1 MSLRMTGAIC
11 LKNYNTHTVWKTAQ
25 GVCVGTYLLICFAL
39 LGWHG
44 EQNWL
49 QMWQIS
55 DRYANSF
62 KIVNCGLKMN
72 CRGKSS
78 ELAWATFL
86 KFQYKTCHLLKYT
99 GSMCTTLWLHST
111 AHIFFPNGIF
121 PLVHG
126 FRCQKTANT
135 KEREEGADN
144 FFSSPIGHGSFLKEW
159 KFLTQF
165 SKCLLWLID
174 SLKLFHLKKDK
185 LLYKIQII
193 FSILLGTD

>member
-1 MSLRMTGAIC
+1 M
-11 LKNYNTHTVWKTAQ
+11 Y
-25 GVCVGTYLLICFAL
+25 
-39 LGWHG
+39 
-44 EQNWL
+44 
-49 QMWQIS
+49 
-55 DRYANSF
+55 
-62 KIVNCGLKMN
+62 
-72 CRGKSS
+72 
-78 ELAWATFL
+78 
-86 KFQYKTCHLLKYT
+86 
-99 GSMCTTLWLHST
+99 TTLWLHST

-185 LLYKIQII
+185 LLLKEIPFISIPLLVVRYLLLEIN
-193 FSILLGTD
+193 ILLCIHDYFFKMYSQPRLT

>member
-1 MSLRMTGAIC
+1 
-11 LKNYNTHTVWKTAQ
+11 
-25 GVCVGTYLLICFAL
+25 
-39 LGWHG
+39 
-44 EQNWL
+44 
-49 QMWQIS
+49 
-55 DRYANSF
+55 
-62 KIVNCGLKMN
+62 MN

-86 KFQYKTCHLLKYT
+86 KFQYKTCHLLNYI

-185 LLYKIQII
+185 LLLKESKYLTYYYLNSFTSCYEKLIFYYVYMII
-193 FSILLGTD
+193 FSKCKVKPHLTWIYIVWFSINLHNLNFITLCKLFWHSIIFG